1 MWRRTIMKFY
11 SRILGDRDYSL
22 FEVLHF
28 GLRLPGVVSSFG
40 DVKRASVSNWA
51 SLKKSHAVQRLDQ
64 TARVTNKS
72 ALETFNQRGDLQ
84 RPDKVPVDAV
94 QNLSFYAFW
103 RRFDVVCGRLVLK
116 QKEKM
121 VALSGNGWPAQAKKD
136 HKLHAEYARK
146 TLYAYAP
153 CPGYAGTEYI
163 DAVVNQ

>member
-1 MWRRTIMKFY
+1 MTKFY

-51 SLKKSHAVQRLDQ
+51 SLKKSQSVQRLGQ

-84 RPDKVPVDAV
+84 RPEKVPAEAV
-94 QNLSFYAFW
+94 QILSFHAFW
-103 RRFDVVCGRLVLK
+103 RRFDVVF
-116 QKEKM
+116 
-121 VALSGNGWPAQAKKD
+121 A
-136 HKLHAEYARK
+136 
-146 TLYAYAP
+146 
-153 CPGYAGTEYI
+153 
-163 DAVVNQ
+163 DASC